1 MCATCKHVGSMT
13 KMIQI
18 RHVPEALHR
27 ALRARAARAGMTL
40 SDYLR
45 GELAR
50 AVQQLTPE
58 ELRDRLTTLEPAAVR
73 ESPARAV
80 RRERDRA

>member
-1 MCATCKHVGSMT
+1 MA

-18 RHVPEALHR
+18 RHVPDALHR
-27 ALRARAARAGMTL
+27 VLRVRAARAGMTL

-45 GELAR
+45 AELAR
-50 AVQQLTPE
+50 AAQ
-58 ELRDRLTTLEPAAVR
+58 RLTTDEVRERLAGLEPAAVR
-73 ESPARAV
+73 EPPARAV

>member
-1 MCATCKHVGSMT
+1 MP

-18 RHVPEALHR
+18 RHVPDELHR

-45 GELAR
+45 AELAR
-50 AVQQLTPE
+50 AVERLTTD
-58 ELRDRLTTLEPAAVR
+58 ELRDRLTALEPVAVR
-73 ESPARAV
+73 EPPVRAV

>member
-1 MCATCKHVGSMT
+1 MA

-18 RHVPEALHR
+18 RHVPDALHR

-45 GELAR
+45 IELAR
-50 AVQQLTPE
+50 IAT
-58 ELRDRLTTLEPAAVR
+58 
-73 ESPARAV
+73 
-80 RRERDRA
+80 